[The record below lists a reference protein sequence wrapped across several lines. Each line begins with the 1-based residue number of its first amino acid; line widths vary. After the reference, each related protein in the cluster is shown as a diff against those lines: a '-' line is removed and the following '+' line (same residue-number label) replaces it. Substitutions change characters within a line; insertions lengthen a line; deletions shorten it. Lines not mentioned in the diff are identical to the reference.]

1 MATRR
6 HRRRSH
12 KHRKGSRKTRR
23 HRRKMRGGRYDIIN
37 KEMGMGS
44 VTSPNATDDEIT
56 YSNTQEG

>member
-23 HRRKMRGGRYDIIN
+23 HRRKM
-37 KEMGMGS
+37 
-44 VTSPNATDDEIT
+44 AADE
-56 YSNTQEG
+56 EDV

>member
-23 HRRKMRGGRYDIIN
+23 HRRKMRGGQDTTTPEPRD
-37 KEMGMGS
+37 
-44 VTSPNATDDEIT
+44 
-56 YSNTQEG
+56 